1 MSIQRMIV
9 ANENVDK
16 ANQELAK
23 ANKEAEDAKKEFFE
37 LLENPQGMNEL
48 Q

>member
-37 LLENPQGMNEL
+37 LLENPQGTNE
-48 Q
+48 